1 VSWSGG
7 SAEVLQIRYCWS
19 SANEVRSYWLTPWMS
34 TSETV
39 PMDGPNGTIWLD
51 LVSPS
56 GDRYSVVAHRWGK
69 GCKG

>member
-1 VSWSGG
+1 
-7 SAEVLQIRYCWS
+7 
-19 SANEVRSYWLTPWMS
+19 
-34 TSETV
+34 
-39 PMDGPNGTIWLD
+39 MDGPNGTIWLD